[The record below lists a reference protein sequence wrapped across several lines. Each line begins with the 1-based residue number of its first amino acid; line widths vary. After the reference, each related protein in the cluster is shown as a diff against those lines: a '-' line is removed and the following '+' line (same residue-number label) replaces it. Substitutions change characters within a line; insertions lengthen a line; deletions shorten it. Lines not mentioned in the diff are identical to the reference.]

1 MVSGEYQLNASTT
14 KLEYLKSIL
23 YSISLATTRESL
35 EEIRK
40 DVWMQ
45 ALLRNLKNLSPINWE
60 NRITFI
66 LKSQKANF
74 ISDEITSK

>member
-23 YSISLATTRESL
+23 YSITLATTRESL

-40 DVWMQ
+40 ECMD
-45 ALLRNLKNLSPINWE
+45 AGIIKKIE
-60 NRITFI
+60 EAII
-66 LKSQKANF
+66 
-74 ISDEITSK
+74 I